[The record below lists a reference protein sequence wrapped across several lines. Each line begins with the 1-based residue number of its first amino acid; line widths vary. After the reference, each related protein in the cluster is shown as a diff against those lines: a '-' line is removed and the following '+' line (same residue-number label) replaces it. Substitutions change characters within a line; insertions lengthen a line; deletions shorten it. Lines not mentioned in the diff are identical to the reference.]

1 MAERLLLLKIH
12 RKRELKNES
21 PCYLFSKHDSPCCW
35 FKPFFQWGF
44 NLTQE
49 TDKLEKELIKK
60 VLADN
65 IKNNESIS
73 YPQFV
78 SFLQYNFKQ
87 LSLFMPIFLVV
98 GWMVWSTYAQ
108 PLLDVK
114 IDEKIKP
121 VMDKQRDIEDV
132 LKEISGQ
139 LRDLKHDQKVIKLIQ
154 EKTVSKKVL
163 DDVKK
168 ESDLFKN

>member
-1 MAERLLLLKIH
+1 
-12 RKRELKNES
+12 
-21 PCYLFSKHDSPCCW
+21 
-35 FKPFFQWGF
+35 
-44 NLTQE
+44 
-49 TDKLEKELIKK
+49 
-60 VLADN
+60 
-65 IKNNESIS
+65 
-73 YPQFV
+73 
-78 SFLQYNFKQ
+78 
-87 LSLFMPIFLVV
+87 MPIFLVV

-139 LRDLKHDQKVIKLIQ
+139 LHELKHDQKVIKLIQ

-163 DDVKK
+163 EDVKK
-168 ESDLFKN
+168 ETDIFKRED